1 MRSFC
6 LPNSIP
12 TSANALI
19 PPKIGQNI
27 REKSVISYEIIVK
40 THGQKINLGRL
51 TDKTA
56 VLSAVGALLD
66 NHEEVTVIKGGED
79 ASN

>member
-66 NHEEVTVIKGGED
+66 NHEEVTVIKGGKYE
-79 ASN
+79 